1 MYGIPNCLLKW
12 FGSYLSNRHQRVR
25 ANQLTS
31 AWKQLNGAMPQGSW
45 LGPLSFLAWAL
56 INDLT
61 TGCLIHKY
69 VDDTTLS
76 EVLESKNQ
84 DSYMQAFIENLLDWA
99 DRNDMQVNTAKTKE
113 MILGPLA
120 RFDLHLPIL
129 STRGGTVLTESPPL
143 NYLESI

>member
-1 MYGIPNCLLKW
+1 MVRLLLIK
-12 FGSYLSNRHQRVR
+12 SPSQSKSQPTHISLE
-25 ANQLTS
+25 L
-31 AWKQLNGAMPQGSW
+31 KQLNGAMPQGSW
-45 LGPLSFLAWAL
+45 LGPLSFLAL

-84 DSYMQAFIENLLDWA
+84 DSHMQAFIENLLDWA

-113 MILGPLA
+113 I
-120 RFDLHLPIL
+120 
-129 STRGGTVLTESPPL
+129 
-143 NYLESI
+143 